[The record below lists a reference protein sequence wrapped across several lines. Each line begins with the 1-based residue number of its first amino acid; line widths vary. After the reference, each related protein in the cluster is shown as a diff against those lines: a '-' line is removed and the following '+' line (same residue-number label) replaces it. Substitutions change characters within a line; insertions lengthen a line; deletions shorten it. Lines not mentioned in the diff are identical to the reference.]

1 MLVLSSLLLG
11 AFAAVGA
18 APTED
23 IVTNLPGYG
32 ELPFSMYSGFLSYTM
47 STGQQVRLEI
57 GIMCYERTN
66 KRKNLRNPL
75 CTPNYL
81 RLPFVTTGQ
90 HPLHPLTADGG

>member
-11 AFAAVGA
+11 ALAAVGA

-57 GIMCYERTN
+57 GGLCATN
-66 KRKNLRNPL
+66 ELTNAKISATRYAPQTIYVSPL
-75 CTPNYL
+75 
-81 RLPFVTTGQ
+81 
-90 HPLHPLTADGG
+90 